1 MNREL
6 IKNTFR
12 EYVKDYN
19 AEDPKIALKIAH
31 TFRVAN
37 ISEKIAK
44 TIGLNDD
51 DIDVSWAIGMLH
63 DIGRFEQ
70 IRRYNTFNDSK
81 SVNHA
86 SFGVSLLFDE
96 GLIERFE
103 IDEDILGFI
112 RLAIFNH
119 NVYRLPADLSEKELT
134 FCKIIRDADKIDI
147 LRVNYETPM
156 EDVYNLTTE
165 ELRNSKISD
174 SVFEAF
180 FEESAINHSLKKSG
194 VDMLIGHISLVFE
207 LEYDISREILKE
219 QGFLKKLMDF
229 ESYNEETIERLN
241 VIRNHMSKF
250 V

>member
-31 TFRVAN
+31 TFRVAD

-119 NVYRLPADLSEKELT
+119 NV
-134 FCKIIRDADKIDI
+134 
-147 LRVNYETPM
+147 
-156 EDVYNLTTE
+156 
-165 ELRNSKISD
+165 
-174 SVFEAF
+174 
-180 FEESAINHSLKKSG
+180 
-194 VDMLIGHISLVFE
+194 
-207 LEYDISREILKE
+207 
-219 QGFLKKLMDF
+219 
-229 ESYNEETIERLN
+229 
-241 VIRNHMSKF
+241 
-250 V
+250 